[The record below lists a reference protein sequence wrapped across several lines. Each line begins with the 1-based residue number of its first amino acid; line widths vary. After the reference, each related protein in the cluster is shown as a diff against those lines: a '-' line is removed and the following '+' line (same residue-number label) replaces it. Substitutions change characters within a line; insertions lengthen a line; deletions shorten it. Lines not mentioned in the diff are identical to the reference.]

1 VNIIDNPFLKL
12 YKPLINAP
20 KELKVKV
27 MKDIEYAKFLMEL
40 NCFKLNF
47 EDILEN
53 TIQQRSN

>member
-1 VNIIDNPFLKL
+1 MNIIDNPFLKL

-20 KELKVKV
+20 KELKARV

-40 NCFKLNF
+40 NSFKLNF
-47 EDILEN
+47 DDIMEN